1 VNGAVQVIC
10 GPSSGPISTYPGI
23 NCNTAGAIQFAEHTN
38 ATGVRTFSVNWTAP
52 ATAVGTVRFNLA
64 GNAANGDNLNT
75 GDHIYTQVYKVD
87 PASTGPDLSVKAYT
101 LVDRGGF
108 SVITDGSGDLNVGF
122 SRIQPASG
130 NTTPAGVAVY
140 GLRQNNVVVAETGV
154 PASPLLTSGRI
165 FAIVNPGIVNTGL
178 AIANP
183 QTQTATV
190 SFVFTDQNG
199 VDTPGTGTV
208 VLGPGQQ
215 TAKFLNESPIN
226 IPVNPS
232 TGQFNGTVTF
242 TSTVPVSV
250 IALRGSYNERTP
262 TPDFLISTL
271 PVTDLSAAP
280 ATGSVYLS
288 QFADGG
294 GWTTQVLLVNP
305 TATTLTGTITF
316 IAGGGTPATVK
327 VGGQTGST
335 FNYTVARQ
343 SSFRIATD
351 GSPAAT
357 SIGTVRVTPSAG
369 GSAPTS
375 LAVFAYKPA
384 GITVSEAGVPG
395 IQGSVFRMY
404 AEETAAG
411 GINAIQTG
419 VAISN
424 LSASPITV
432 NLELTN
438 LDGTPNGSPTPVQI
452 PGNGQVAKFI
462 HEAFP
467 SLAFPFKGVLR
478 ISGGA
483 SEGLS
488 VVGLRTRTNERGDFL
503 MTTTPP
509 SNEGTPS
516 STAELDFPHLVN
528 GGGYTTQFI
537 LFSGTAGQ
545 ASSGNLKFLKQDGTA
560 MSLTVN

>member
-1 VNGAVQVIC
+1 
-10 GPSSGPISTYPGI
+10 
-23 NCNTAGAIQFAEHTN
+23 
-38 ATGVRTFSVNWTAP
+38 
-52 ATAVGTVRFNLA
+52 
-64 GNAANGDNLNT
+64 
-75 GDHIYTQVYKVD
+75 
-87 PASTGPDLSVKAYT
+87 
-101 LVDRGGF
+101 
-108 SVITDGSGDLNVGF
+108 
-122 SRIQPASG
+122 
-130 NTTPAGVAVY
+130 
-140 GLRQNNVVVAETGV
+140 
-154 PASPLLTSGRI
+154 
-165 FAIVNPGIVNTGL
+165 
-178 AIANP
+178 
-183 QTQTATV
+183 
-190 SFVFTDQNG
+190 
-199 VDTPGTGTV
+199 
-208 VLGPGQQ
+208 
-215 TAKFLNESPIN
+215 
-226 IPVNPS
+226 
-232 TGQFNGTVTF
+232 
-242 TSTVPVSV
+242 
-250 IALRGSYNERTP
+250 
-262 TPDFLISTL
+262 
-271 PVTDLSAAP
+271 
-280 ATGSVYLS
+280 
-288 QFADGG
+288 
-294 GWTTQVLLVNP
+294 
-305 TATTLTGTITF
+305 
-316 IAGGGTPATVK
+316 
-327 VGGQTGST
+327 
-335 FNYTVARQ
+335 
-343 SSFRIATD
+343 
-351 GSPAAT
+351 
-357 SIGTVRVTPSAG
+357 
-369 GSAPTS
+369 
-375 LAVFAYKPA
+375 
-384 GITVSEAGVPG
+384 
-395 IQGSVFRMY
+395 MY